1 LSNGNTT
8 LNEIP
13 TKILLIEDD
22 AEYAQLV
29 QTLLSMAWDA
39 SFDLE
44 HTNQLSTGLEKLS
57 EKDIDVV
64 LLDLSLP
71 DSWGFDTF
79 TQVYAQAS
87 DVPIIVLSGLD
98 DEMLAVQAVRAGA
111 QDYLVKGQADG
122 DLLVRATR
130 YAIERKRSGEEQRK
144 AWAEALQATHAL
156 QESNE
161 RYRELAS
168 SITDVFFAMDGQLRY
183 TYWNKTSEDL
193 TGISA
198 QDAIGKSLLDIF
210 PDIPEIKKVEKVYQ
224 EVLRTQQPQS
234 FVNEY
239 LLGDIGLPF
248 EISVYPT
255 QSGISVFARDIT
267 ERRQADEV
275 LYESE
280 KRYRDLYENAPIAYF
295 SVGVD
300 GHIRKCNKRAGDL
313 LGYAVKELVGRPVFE
328 LYADAPLGKEETAQI
343 LQRSMTG
350 ETVADQELQIRRADG
365 TSIWVS
371 LTVTAVHD
379 AHGQFVESRSM
390 VVDITERKQAEEAL
404 KRRNEELM
412 ALNTIATTINQSP
425 NLNHTLTATLDQVLE
440 VTDTDAGWIQLLD
453 GDTDTLTLV
462 THRGFSQET
471 INETRTVRL
480 GDSLTGK
487 VIQSKRPIVVNNVSD
502 DPQFST
508 EIGKREGVH
517 AFAGVP
523 IKSRDR
529 VLGVIAVFGRSPLE
543 IAPREIQLLT
553 AIGHQIGVAIE
564 NTRLSEEASEVE
576 ILQELDRLR
585 SELIANVSHELRTP
599 LGLIKIFCTTLL
611 RNDVEFDRETQRE
624 FLHDIDAETDKLERI
639 VDNLLDLSRM
649 ESGRLH
655 LDKRPMDIAQLARD
669 VVQTMQV
676 DIQPVQ
682 HNLVQDFPPTLPMAI
697 ADSKYIE
704 QVLRNL
710 LSNAIKYSPEG
721 GTITVGGRDDEM
733 QLLVWVSDQGAG
745 IPQKDLERVFE
756 RFYRIENEITRNVR
770 GAGLGL
776 AVCRGIV
783 EAHGGRIW
791 AESILG
797 VGSTFYFTLMRADS

>member
-1 LSNGNTT
+1 M
-8 LNEIP
+8 NEIP

-29 QTLLSMAWDA
+29 QTLLTMTPDA

-57 EKDIDVV
+57 QRDVDVV

-79 TQVYAQAS
+79 TRVYAQAS
-87 DVPIIVLSGLD
+87 DVPIIVLSGMD
-98 DEMLAVQAVRAGA
+98 DESLAVQAVRAGA

-130 YAIERKRSGEEQRK
+130 YAIERKRSAEEQHR

-156 QESNE
+156 QESKE
-161 RYRELAS
+161 RYRELAG
-168 SITDVFFAMDGQLRY
+168 SITDVFFAMDDQLRY

-210 PDIPEIKKVEKVYQ
+210 PNIPEIKKVEKVYQ

-267 ERRQADEV
+267 ERKQADEV

-300 GHIRKCNKRAGDL
+300 GHIRKCNKCAGDL
-313 LGYAVKELVGRPVFE
+313 LGYAAEELVGQPVFE
-328 LYADAPLGKEETAQI
+328 LYADAPLGKEEAAQI
-343 LQRSMTG
+343 LQQSMTG
-350 ETVADQELQIRRADG
+350 KTVTDKELQMRRADG
-365 TSIWVS
+365 TLIWVS
-371 LTVTAVHD
+371 LTVAAVHD
-379 AHGQFVESRSM
+379 AHGQFVESRST

-412 ALNTIATTINQSP
+412 ALNTIATTMNQSP
-425 NLNHTLTATLDQVLE
+425 DLAHILTATLDQVLE
-440 VTDTDAGWIQLLD
+440 VIDTDAGWIQLLD
-453 GDTDTLTLV
+453 EDTDTLTLV
-462 THRGFSQET
+462 VHRGFSQET
-471 INETRTVRL
+471 VNETKTAKL
-480 GDSLTGK
+480 GESLTGK
-487 VIQSKRPIVVNNVSD
+487 VIQSKRPIVVDDVSD
-502 DPQFST
+502 DPWFSD
-508 EIGKREGVH
+508 IGNMEGVH

-529 VLGVIAVFGRSPLE
+529 ALGVIAVFSRC
-543 IAPREIQLLT
+543 PREISPREVQLLT

-611 RNDVEFDRETQRE
+611 RNDVEFDRDTRRE

-655 LDKRPMDIAQLARD
+655 LDKRPMDIAQLAND
-669 VVQTMQV
+669 VVQTMQM

-682 HNLVQDFPPTLPMAI
+682 HNLVQDFPLTLPMAI

-797 VGSTFYFTLMRADS
+797 VGSTFYFTLTRADD